1 MNARGQLTIVVQFLA
16 LALPVRAT
24 AMQTRIAT
32 AARAAGHTPRCE
44 EQAPAQSRAS
54 KPAVLALFGACEGA
68 SVAIE
73 SSGNDEAGDTETP

>member
-1 MNARGQLTIVVQFLA
+1 MKARVQLTTVAQFLA
-16 LALPVRAT
+16 PALAVRAT

-32 AARAAGHTPRCE
+32 AAWAAGHTPRRE

-68 SVAIE
+68 SVVIE
-73 SSGNDEAGDTETP
+73 SSGNDEAGDPETP